1 MNRAVI
7 KVAAAVIERDAK
19 ILIGQRKRGDS
30 HGLKWEFPGGKVER
44 GESPASGLAR
54 ELREELGIEATIGQE
69 LVRYEHRY
77 ARRTSILLIFYS
89 VTEFSGVPESLAFEK
104 ILWESPEK
112 LPGYDFLDGDIDF
125 VRRLA
130 AREFYR

>member
-7 KVAAAVIERDAK
+7 KVAAAVIQRDAK

-44 GESPASGLAR
+44 GESPASGLLR
-54 ELREELGIEATIGQE
+54 ELREELGIEAVIGQE
-69 LVRYEHRY
+69 LSRYEHRY
-77 ARRTSILLIFYS
+77 PRRTSILLIFYS
-89 VTEFSGVPESLAFEK
+89 VTEFSGEPESLAFEK

-130 AREFYR
+130 AREF

>member
-1 MNRAVI
+1 MNRAII

-44 GESPASGLAR
+44 GESPASGLLR

-77 ARRTSILLIFYS
+77 PRRTSILLIFYS
-89 VTEFSGVPESLAFEK
+89 VTQFSGEPKSLAFEK
-104 ILWESPEK
+104 IVWESPEK
-112 LPGYDFLDGDIDF
+112 LPGYDFLDGDLDF

-130 AREFYR
+130 ARQFKS